1 VIEYLLAVALTDTR
15 WKGEGVPATKKV
27 AHGPLVVRGSI
38 VTLRRRCGKQSC
50 RCVEG
55 DPHETPALSY
65 SVEGRTRM
73 LTLSEAEVEEVKK
86 ALGRYEAARGELEAR
101 ALAGI
106 ETLRSRR
113 QRSEAGGRRR

>member
-1 VIEYLLAVALTDTR
+1 
-15 WKGEGVPATKKV
+15 VPATKKV
-27 AHGPLVVRGSI
+27 THGPLVVRGSI
-38 VTLRRRCGKQSC
+38 VTLRRRCGKRSC
-50 RCVEG
+50 RCVDG

-65 SVEGRTRM
+65 SVEGKTKM
-73 LTLSEAEVEEVKK
+73 LTLSEAEVEEVKE

>member
-1 VIEYLLAVALTDTR
+1 
-15 WKGEGVPATKKV
+15 
-27 AHGPLVVRGSI
+27 
-38 VTLRRRCGKQSC
+38 
-50 RCVEG
+50 
-55 DPHETPALSY
+55 
-65 SVEGRTRM
+65 M
-73 LTLSEAEVEEVKK
+73 LTLSEPEVEEVKK